1 MKIRHPL
8 LVESAS
14 LGISLLIRFWIWT
27 LRYRYIPL
35 GPSFHPRGNSS
46 GKTGE
51 SGKDKKK
58 YLYSFWHENIL
69 VPAYQFRDQK
79 ISVLISRHADGQMIA
94 RAVERLGFT
103 TVRGSSTR
111 GGVEAIKG
119 MVRTSRDQHIAITP
133 DGPRGPR
140 RKVQMGVAY
149 IASLSGQE
157 VVTFGVGYASAWRL
171 KSWDRFVLPKPF
183 GKVILMTGEAIF
195 VPRSLTEEQL
205 EQYRLKIQA
214 EMDRVQTLAEEAA
227 LGRMPPASLTVD
239 AGANASR
246 AA

>member
-1 MKIRHPL
+1 MKIRHPW
-8 LVESAS
+8 LVESLS
-14 LGISLLIRFWIWT
+14 LGISLLIRWWIWS

-35 GPSFHPRGNSS
+35 AQSFHPS
-46 GKTGE
+46 GKGTNKTNGPAE
-51 SGKDKKK
+51 AHKK

-69 VPAYQFRDQK
+69 VPAYQFRDQN

-119 MVRTSRDQHIAITP
+119 MVRTSRNQHIAITP
-133 DGPRGPR
+133 DGPKGPR
-140 RKVQMGVAY
+140 RRVQVGVAF
-149 IASLSGQE
+149 IASRSGQE

-171 KSWDRFVLPKPF
+171 KSWDRFVLPVPF
-183 GKVILMTGEAIF
+183 GKVILMTGQAIF
-195 VPRSLTEEQL
+195 VPPDLNEEQL
-205 EQYRLKIQA
+205 EHYRLKIQA

-227 LGRMPPASLTVD
+227 LGRMP
-239 AGANASR
+239 
-246 AA
+246 AATTESGVSKAA